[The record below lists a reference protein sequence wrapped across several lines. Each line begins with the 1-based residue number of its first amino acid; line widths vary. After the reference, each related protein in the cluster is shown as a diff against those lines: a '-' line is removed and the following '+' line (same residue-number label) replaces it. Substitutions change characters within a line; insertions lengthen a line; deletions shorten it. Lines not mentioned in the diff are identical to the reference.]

1 MEIGL
6 LGQYVVN
13 GLMLGMIYALVAV
26 GFTLF
31 FGVLNIIQFS
41 HGDVLMV
48 GSFVALTVA
57 LGLQAI
63 GVESELV
70 QLVGVVVASVALLA
84 LLGVLMAKYLVLP
97 LKGAPP
103 LNTLLMTLMLGIVLR
118 ESVRLFYPHGA
129 NPHNFPALLP
139 TGTLTLGEFSIRT
152 DTLILLFLGLV
163 TIVALHLV
171 INRTRLGLAIR
182 AVSQDEETA
191 RTMGI
196 NFAMVVYVT
205 FAIGSAVAALG
216 GIMQGVYYSQIFFAN
231 GLVLGV
237 IGFAAAI
244 VGGLG
249 NIYGAILGGFLF
261 AFLQIIAV
269 VAMPFGSGYKNVFA
283 FAVIIAIM
291 AWRPTGLIAEPVSE
305 KV

>member
-6 LGQYVVN
+6 LGQYLVN

-31 FGVLNIIQFS
+31 FGVLNVIQFS

-57 LGLQAI
+57 LALQAI
-63 GVESELV
+63 GVESDFV

-139 TGTLTLGEFSIRT
+139 TTDLSLGQFSIRV
-152 DTLILLFLGLV
+152 DTLILLLAGLV

-196 NFAMVVYVT
+196 NFALVVYVT
-205 FAIGSAVAALG
+205 FAIGSAVAALA

-237 IGFAAAI
+237 IGFSAAI

-283 FAVIIAIM
+283 FAVIIALM
-291 AWRPTGLIAEPVSE
+291 AWRPTGLIAERVSE